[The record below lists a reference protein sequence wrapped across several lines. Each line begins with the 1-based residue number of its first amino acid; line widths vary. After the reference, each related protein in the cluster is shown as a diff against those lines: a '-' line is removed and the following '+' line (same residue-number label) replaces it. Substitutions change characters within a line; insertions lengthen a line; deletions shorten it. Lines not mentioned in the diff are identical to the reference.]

1 MEDEKRLYIIGAG
14 FAGQTI
20 ADDIKRKKVFGT
32 VKAFL
37 DDDKNLIG
45 KQIENVPVLGPIQE
59 VASIMR
65 FKKQDEA
72 IIAIPSAPVEKIREI
87 YEILKEAGAP
97 KIKILPGISQVVN
110 GSAHLVQTREIDP
123 LDILGRTPVT
133 ISLKESLSYLRGKRV
148 LITGAG
154 GSIGSELAR
163 QLLSGGA
170 ERLYLFGHGENS
182 IYQIDR
188 ELRLLQSEGVGEK
201 AVIVPIIGDMADR
214 AYTDYIIENTKCDV
228 IFHCAA
234 YKHVPLME
242 ENPVAA
248 IANNVFGTKN
258 LLDAAMTHNVQRF
271 VLISTDKAVNPVS
284 VYGISKMLCE
294 KLVLETARKA
304 EEKAEEASLCTT
316 EKAAGAGD
324 CGPNFAEKTA
334 GKSQGSEKKADD
346 ACNHLQEGKKS
357 RQDFIFVRFG
367 NVLGSR
373 GSILPLFMEQIKNGG
388 PVTVTSRNM
397 ERFFM
402 TIPEAC
408 SLVLQAGG
416 VGSNAQGYLLDMGEP
431 IKILDLAE
439 QIIKFSGL
447 EPYKD
452 IDIKIVGMRKG
463 ERENEPL
470 WLKEENPEKTE
481 FSKILKLKNIPFKRE
496 KLESLLEELKKI
508 CFLQEEEKDRSLYR
522 NKEELLKILKS
533 YFPGLITEKGN

>member
-1 MEDEKRLYIIGAG
+1 MTQEEKKLYIIGAG

-20 ADDIKRKKVFGT
+20 ADDIKRKKIFGT
-32 VKAFL
+32 VAAFL
-37 DDDKNLIG
+37 DDDKERIG
-45 KQIENVPVLGPIQE
+45 TSIDGVSVFGPIADI
-59 VASIMR
+59 ASILR

-72 IIAIPSAPVEKIREI
+72 IIAIPSAPVEKIRKI
-87 YEILKEAGAP
+87 YEVLKKAGVP

-201 AVIVPIIGDMADR
+201 ATIVPIIGDMIDR
-214 AYTDYIIENTKCDV
+214 AYTDYIIGHTHCDV
-228 IFHCAA
+228 VFHCAA

-258 LLDAAMTHNVQRF
+258 LLDASIKHNVQRF
-271 VLISTDKAVNPVS
+271 VLISTDKAVEPVS
-284 VYGISKMLCE
+284 VYGVSKLLCE
-294 KLVLETARKA
+294 KLVLD
-304 EEKAEEASLCTT
+304 
-316 EKAAGAGD
+316 AA
-324 CGPNFAEKTA
+324 
-334 GKSQGSEKKADD
+334 KKAP
-346 ACNHLQEGKKS
+346 AGS
-357 RQDFIFVRFG
+357 DFMFVRFG

-388 PVTVTSRNM
+388 PVTVTSRDM
-397 ERFFM
+397 ERYFM

-408 SLVLQAGG
+408 SLVLQTGG
-416 VGSNAQGYLLDMGEP
+416 VGKNSESYLLDMGEP
-431 IKILDLAE
+431 IKIVDLAE

-452 IDIKIVGMRKG
+452 IDIKIIGKRKG
-463 ERENEPL
+463 ERATEPL
-470 WLKEENPEKTE
+470 WLPQESPQKTAYP
-481 FSKILKLKNIPFKRE
+481 KILKLKN
-496 KLESLLEELKKI
+496 LEYDAERLSSLLEALFPV
-508 CFLQEEEKDRSLYR
+508 CFCTEENPAQNGVFR
-522 NKEELLKILKS
+522 NKEYLTDILCRDMPSLKKF
-533 YFPGLITEKGN
+533 YEENNV